1 MPVQILLLLMSTSF
15 RPTRLAFRMRVS
27 MSAMGSWL
35 FIVSEPV
42 VRFPFQ
48 SSSLS
53 ELPAGLFQARD
64 FAGERELAEH
74 DAGDLELPQRALAPA
89 RELAAVVRP
98 RRAAVARQVRQRGV
112 VLFLLE
118 LTAHV
123 RKLLHQRR
131 SPLLLCY
138 PGFRCHI
145 CVRCPLSVV
154 SCFRSRADPSLTSP
168 ASPFPGRE
176 NRTA

>member
-48 SSSLS
+48 TS

-74 DAGDLELPQRALAPA
+74 DAGDLELPQRALAPPG
-89 RELAAVVRP
+89 ELAAVVRP
-98 RRAAVARQVRQRGV
+98 RRAAVAREVGQRGV
-112 VLFLLE
+112 VLLLLE
-118 LTAHV
+118 LAPHF
-123 RKLLHQRR
+123 RELLHEFRT
-131 SPLLLCY
+131 PLLLCY
-138 PGFRCHI
+138 PGFRCHTFNPAR
-145 CVRCPLSVV
+145 CV
-154 SCFRSRADPSLTSP
+154 SLP
-168 ASPFPGRE
+168 VLFCRFAERE
-176 NRTA
+176 

>member
-48 SSSLS
+48 SSSS
-53 ELPAGLFQARD
+53 SFSLPAGLFQARD

-112 VLFLLE
+112 VLVVLE

-123 RKLLHQRR
+123 GKLLHQRR

-145 CVRCPLSVV
+145 LCPLSVV
-154 SCFRSRADPSLTSP
+154 RCQLLVLRHH
-168 ASPFPGRE
+168 GR
-176 NRTA
+176 RTTDN